1 MLLDSSKQCHRYI
14 ETRRR
19 GFFINRLPLLD
30 LQSMV
35 AQGDTFVPCA
45 CVKSQD
51 TLRMRA
57 SRTIQHLCVWCLC
70 LQVVPDKALL
80 RLAAQ
85 RPDFVLE
92 LGLRMS
98 QGLKQQLGQ
107 LEAIQQVGGCAS
119 TSSQLA

>member
-1 MLLDSSKQCHRYI
+1 MCVRQEPGY
-14 ETRRR
+14 
-19 GFFINRLPLLD
+19 
-30 LQSMV
+30 V
-35 AQGDTFVPCA
+35 AHA
-45 CVKSQD
+45 CKP
-51 TLRMRA
+51 
-57 SRTIQHLCVWCLC
+57 SRTIQHLCVWCLY